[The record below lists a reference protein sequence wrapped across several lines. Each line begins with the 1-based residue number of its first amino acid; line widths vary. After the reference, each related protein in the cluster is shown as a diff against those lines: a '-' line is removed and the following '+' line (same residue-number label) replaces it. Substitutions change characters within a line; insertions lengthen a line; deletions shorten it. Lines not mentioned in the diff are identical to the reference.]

1 MEFITKERGEIKM
14 SERITEFSEEGKE
27 AIKDIIR
34 KAISSE
40 RERIKGIILLFKLDL
55 NNKGNLKEQLLEM
68 IDEEIKTE

>member
-1 MEFITKERGEIKM
+1 M